1 MSKSRRVIS
10 LNYVSLFAKCKYKV
24 SLLHASLTDHFRL
37 ALEFSHAV
45 HRCLALG
52 PQSSGSTN
60 GSAHLWTT
68 RYKYDL
74 SAIQGVSFH

>member
-10 LNYVSLFAKCKYKV
+10 LTYLSVFAKCKYKV
-24 SLLHASLTDHFRL
+24 SLLHTSLADHFRL
-37 ALEFSHAV
+37 ALEFGHAV

-60 GSAHLWTT
+60 GSAHLWMT
-68 RYKYDL
+68 RYNFDL
-74 SAIQGVSFH
+74 SAIQAVSFH